1 MISDNFAALL
11 LGIFMAAILLAG
23 LDNGLRSS
31 WKRRVILRKN
41 ARTEKVLFALSPGET
56 IVGVSE
62 EQNTLCFHVANHRKN
77 EKEYE

>member
-1 MISDNFAALL
+1 MISDNFIALL
-11 LGIFMAAILLAG
+11 LGIFIIAILLEC

-31 WKRRVILRKN
+31 WKRRVILRKY
-41 ARTEKVLFALSPGET
+41 AHTERVLFALSPGET

-62 EQNTLCFHVANHRKN
+62 GQNTLCFHVANHRKN